1 MMLLHSVARR
11 VRAAGRWAGVVAVA
25 VLLGALIAPLPAW
38 AGAADS
44 AAGAPAASGSPSLVF
59 SEVYAPVG
67 SDPAT
72 QWFELHNTRANIRY
86 PLNGLILAT
95 GHNQVTL
102 STAEVITGSGYV
114 LFVFATDAIAK
125 GLVVPN
131 KGAQV
136 VAVPDLG
143 GLDPAADALILYPPV
158 PGPDKSLIIDQV
170 NWGKPSPNWPNY
182 NAALWPTGLTPL
194 AVSADG
200 RARSW
205 GRTPADQDTDQPHAA
220 GGDWTLHEILSPG
233 GKVTGSPPSEFLLL
247 WTNVAG
253 GLSSLLLWAAFII
266 IAIIAYRFERLRD
279 TRTYWQLLLLAP
291 SGILFYTIIVI
302 IGFNQPGAALTN
314 EQKWLS
320 FPVLALSAVFC
331 LIAVGIFRNVARSL
345 LEGE

>member
-1 MMLLHSVARR
+1 GLVA
-11 VRAAGRWAGVVAVA
+11 
-25 VLLGALIAPLPAW
+25 PPPAQ
-38 AGAADS
+38 AGAAAS
-44 AAGAPAASGSPSLVF
+44 AGAAPAASGSPSLVF
-59 SEVYAPVG
+59 SEVYAPIG
-67 SDPAT
+67 SDPAH
-72 QWFELHNTRANIRY
+72 QWFELYNRQANIDY

-95 GHNQVTL
+95 GRNQVIL
-102 STAEVITGSGYV
+102 STSVVITHSDYV
-114 LFVFATDAIAK
+114 LFVFAPDAIAK
-125 GLVVPN
+125 GLVEPSQDVLV
-131 KGAQV
+131 KGKTAQV

-143 GLDPAADALILYPPV
+143 GLDPQADALILYPPV

-170 NWGKPSPNWPNY
+170 NWGTPNPNWANY
-182 NAALWPTGLTPL
+182 NAALWQPGLAPL

-200 RARSW
+200 RPRSW
-205 GRTPADQDTDQPHAA
+205 GRTPADQDTDQGHTV

-233 GKVTGSPPSEFLLL
+233 GKVTGSKPSDFLLL

-253 GLSSLLLWAAFII
+253 GLSSLLLWAAFVI

-320 FPVLALSAVFC
+320 FPVLAVSAVFC

-345 LEGE
+345 LEGD